1 VKERKASRALL
12 IASLLVALTV
22 TALLMLPGLKGRR
35 QRSSLVGYIPAPA
48 AAEAAEV
55 NSWTQ
60 AIQKVKED
68 RGEPMGK
75 QARMDIPQQLK
86 HYSDTR
92 RFLATQV
99 AESLEH
105 RLENPQDFVDLAAI
119 IRRGEM
125 VELKPAS
132 QNYILF
138 GVGGGA
144 DKEPFTRYENGKSRP
159 LYGEAELTAEYAR
172 IREASAGFENEIA
185 ALRQE
190 VSSLAR
196 SERTRR
202 ARLQAQINEKQ
213 KSLKVEQERKEMLD
227 RDYGQDERRQQ
238 LLAGY
243 EAVQSLAHS
252 FSGRAYKMD
261 DGRARRDMKVR
272 MLSHLRPEAL
282 KVLEEIAVSYRQKF
296 DRPLAITSLVRPEEY
311 QHQLSRTNPNATR
324 IATPPHSTG
333 LAFDI
338 LYKYMSA
345 EEQSYIMA
353 ELARLKDEGRIEVL
367 RENRDHFH
375 VFAFIDGARPGEAY
389 IRQTLGGVGAR
400 AEAKESPAVER
411 APEKVTPK
419 AGQKNSRR
427 APQAKERSAKAKR
440 R

>member
-1 VKERKASRALL
+1 VKERKANRALL
-12 IASLLVALTV
+12 VASLLVALTV
-22 TALLMLPGLKGRR
+22 TGLLMLPGLKGRR
-35 QRSSLVGYIPAPA
+35 QRSLVGYIPAPA

-55 NSWTQ
+55 SSWTQ

-68 RGEPMGK
+68 RGEPTGK

-92 RFLATQV
+92 RFLAIQV

-105 RLENPQDFVDLAAI
+105 RLENPQDFVDLASI

-172 IREASAGFENEIA
+172 IAEARANIENEIA

-190 VSSLAR
+190 VGSLAR

-227 RDYGQDERRQQ
+227 RDYGQAEKRGQ

-243 EAVQSLAHS
+243 EAVESLAHD
-252 FSGRAYKMD
+252 FSGRTYRMD
-261 DGRARRDMKVR
+261 DGRARREMKVR

-296 DRPLAITSLVRPEEY
+296 NRPLPLTSLVRPEEY
-311 QHQLSRTNPNATR
+311 QHQLSKTNPNATR

-345 EEQSYIMA
+345 EEQSYLMA

-375 VFAFIDGARPGEAY
+375 VFAFKDGARPGENY

-400 AEAKESPAVER
+400 AELKESPVER
-411 APEKVTPK
+411 EPEKVAPK
-419 AGQKNSRR
+419 VAQKSSR
-427 APQAKERSAKAKR
+427 KEPRRKEGRAKAKR